1 MYATRD
7 YNRGRRSGELWRQSH
22 RLVSPVGIYAG
33 RILKGEKPADLP
45 VIQATK
51 FEFVRNLKTA
61 KTLGL
66 EVPDRFLVAADEVIE
81 WWGGASSLRW
91 QHSG

>member
-1 MYATRD
+1 MRSPTMYATRD
-7 YNRGRRSGELWRQSH
+7 YAVVGG
-22 RLVSPVGIYAG
+22 LVSYDASPIDLYRQVGIYAG

-51 FEFVRNLKTA
+51 FEFVRNLKTT

-66 EVPDRFLVAADEVIE
+66 EVPDRFLVASDEVIK
-81 WWGGASSLRW
+81 
-91 QHSG
+91 

>member
-7 YNRGRRSGELWRQSH
+7 YAVVGG
-22 RLVSPVGIYAG
+22 LVSHDASPIDLYRQVGIYAG
-33 RILKGEKPADLP
+33 RILKRRSPP
-45 VIQATK
+45 IYRCQATK

-66 EVPDRFLVAADEVIE
+66 EVPDRFLVAADEVIK
-81 WWGGASSLRW
+81 
-91 QHSG
+91 